1 MEPAGTGEIENA
13 IIRHCSPMLM
23 GCKPAVLFPFDSGK
37 LRRLLGL
44 LPSRIGCQVI
54 REERGRVLLFLFDG
68 AMLEQTIF
76 RSPIRDVLM
85 DMGYPSRLSLP
96 LFLAHLQKQ
105 FECRRCPH
113 EVGLFLGYPPDDV
126 SGFIKNRGAG
136 FKLCGPWKVY
146 GDVEKA
152 KDHFREYER
161 CREYMKRYIGKQS
174 GPL

>member
-1 MEPAGTGEIENA
+1 MEPGRTGEVEEA

-37 LRRLLGL
+37 LRSLLGL
-44 LPSRIGCQVI
+44 LPPRIGRLVI
-54 REERGRVLLFLFDG
+54 REERGRALLFLFDG
-68 AMLEQTIF
+68 AALEQTIF
-76 RSPIRDVLM
+76 RSPIRGALM
-85 DMGYPSRLSLP
+85 DMGYPSRRSLP

-105 FECRRCPH
+105 FERRGCPH

-126 SGFIKNRGAG
+126 FAFIKNRGAG

-152 KDHFREYER
+152 EDHFREYER
-161 CREYMKRYIGKQS
+161 CREYMKRRLGKES
-174 GPL
+174 GPP